1 MPLHHVDTAHDAV
14 PGAATGTESFDIG
27 DVHTLRLCLDLQLD
41 ALLLAV
47 GAASGEARPSD
58 PPWRRWVD
66 EDVELAC
73 TLATAARTGGA
84 VLPQA
89 MGSDLDHTVPTA
101 TLDSLKA
108 SYTSMV
114 TLLTDL
120 SVRTRGLGPL
130 AGRTADE
137 SWQRRVDRTLEHCTE
152 RLAELN
158 AQHWERP
165 TLRVIDLAEADQAF
179 IPGELLG

>member
-1 MPLHHVDTAHDAV
+1 MSLHHADAAHDAV
-14 PGAATGTESFDIG
+14 PGAATGTETLDIG
-27 DVHTLRLCLDLQLD
+27 DVHMLRLCLDLQLD

-73 TLATAARTGGA
+73 SLATDTRTGGA
-84 VLPQA
+84 ALPQA

-108 SYTSMV
+108 SYASMV

-130 AGRTADE
+130 AGRTPDE
-137 SWQRRVDRTLEHCTE
+137 SWQRRVDRALAHCTE

-158 AQHWERP
+158 AHQWERP
-165 TLRVIDLAEADQAF
+165 DLRVIDLTETDQAF
-179 IPGELLG
+179 IPGVLLG